1 MKIAFVVHDFLRGV
15 GHGRYC
21 IELAK
26 RFAREH
32 EIYVFAN
39 QFESDLD
46 FPIQR
51 RPVPAWRATAL
62 TSVLSFAGQADKGL
76 QREKFDVIHAQGFSC
91 GRADVITAHVCN
103 AARYGRVGALGFW
116 KQAFPALVIPR
127 ERKFFERSAGAEVIA
142 VSNVLKRE
150 LEEEYGCSRVEVVY
164 HGVDTSEF
172 SLANAQQ
179 KTDLRKQLRL
189 PLDEWIWMFSGE
201 ASKGLEETVRALVEF
216 PNAHLVVVSRSSLE
230 VFEKIAAA
238 LGISDR
244 VSFRNATDGIARVY
258 RAADV
263 FVYPS
268 RYDTFAMVVAEAM
281 ACGLPVVVG
290 KGIGAAEWIHHGENG
305 FVCDPK
311 EVAEPLRWITS
322 QSSGN
327 IEDIGR
333 RARATTLE
341 HTWDDCAAR
350 TMAVYR
356 RVMASKRESR

>member
-1 MKIAFVVHDFLRGV
+1 MKIALVVHDFMHGV

-26 RFAREH
+26 RFAHEH

-39 QFESDLD
+39 RFESNLD
-46 FPIQR
+46 FPFQR
-51 RPVPAWRATAL
+51 RRVPAWRATAF
-62 TSVLSFAGQADKGL
+62 TSVLSFVGQAEKAL
-76 QREKFDVIHAQGFSC
+76 RRENFDVIHAQGFSC
-91 GRADVITAHVCN
+91 RRADVITAHVCN
-103 AARYGRVGALGFW
+103 AARYRRVEARGVW

-127 ERKFFERSAGAEVIA
+127 ERNFFQRSNGSEIIA

-164 HGVDTSEF
+164 HGVDTSDF
-172 SLANAQQ
+172 SPADAQE
-179 KTDLRKQLRL
+179 KAGLRKDLRL
-189 PLDEWIWMFSGE
+189 PPDKWIWMFAGE
-201 ASKGLEETVRALVEF
+201 ASKGLEETIRGLVEF
-216 PNAHLVVVSRSSLE
+216 TNAHLVVVSRSSLA
-230 VFEKIAAA
+230 VFEKIAAD
-238 LGISDR
+238 LGMSDR
-244 VSFRNATDGIARVY
+244 VSFWGATDGIARVY

-290 KGIGAAEWIHHGENG
+290 NGIGAAEWIHHGENG

-311 EVAEPLRWITS
+311 EVAEPLRWITN
-322 QSSGN
+322 QSNES
-327 IEDIGR
+327 IEEIGR
-333 RARATTLE
+333 HARATALQ

-350 TMAVYR
+350 TMEVYR
-356 RVMASKRESR
+356 RAMASKRKIR